1 MSAHTSFNKQDLKV
15 LLLEGVHPVAED
27 IFRQDGY
34 ENVTYHKTA
43 LSESELLEAINDYH
57 FIGIRSRTQ
66 LSEKVL
72 SAAKKLVG
80 VGCFC
85 IGTNQVDLVAAQNR
99 GIPVFNAP
107 YSNTRSVAELVLG
120 EMIMLLRGIPAKN
133 AAAHRGE
140 WLKTATL
147 SNEARGKTLGII
159 GYGHI
164 GTQLGILAEGIGMK
178 VRFFDIENKLTL
190 GNAEQVT
197 ELNELLAHSDVVSLH
212 VPETEQTKG
221 MMGQSQI
228 AQMKPNSILIN
239 ASRGTVVDID
249 ALANALENKHLAGA
263 AIDVFPTEPKSNS
276 EEFQSPLRAFDNV
289 ILTPH
294 IGGSTQEAQE
304 NIAIEVADKL
314 IKYSNNGS
322 TMSAV
327 NFPQV
332 SLPEHDKRHRILHIH
347 KNRPGVL
354 MQINQI
360 LSDNNVNI
368 SGQYLQTQGELG
380 YVVTDIEQG
389 SSQTALEKM
398 RDIEG
403 TIRARVL
410 Y

>member
-1 MSAHTSFNKQDLKV
+1 MQTNNSFDKDNLKV
-15 LLLEGVHPVAED
+15 LLLEGVHPIAET
-27 IFRQDGY
+27 IFQKDGY
-34 ENVTYHKTA
+34 RNVTYHKTA
-43 LSESELLEAINDYH
+43 LSQDELISTIGDYH
-57 FIGIRSRTQ
+57 FIGIRSRSQ
-66 LSEKVL
+66 LNANVL
-72 SAAKKLVG
+72 EHAKKLVAI
-80 VGCFC
+80 GCFC
-85 IGTNQVDLVAAQNR
+85 IGTNQVDLEAAQNK

-140 WLKTATL
+140 WLKTATQ

-164 GTQLGILAEGIGMK
+164 GTQLSVLAEGIGMK
-178 VRFFDIENKLTL
+178 VRFFDIENKLVL
-190 GNAEQVT
+190 GNAEPVA
-197 ELNELLAHSDVVSLH
+197 ELNELLSTSDVISLH
-212 VPETEQTKG
+212 VPETPETKG
-221 MMGQSQI
+221 MIGAEQI
-228 AQMKPNSILIN
+228 AQMKQDSILIN

-249 ALANALENKHLAGA
+249 ALAKALEDKHLAGA
-263 AIDVFPTEPKSNS
+263 AIDVFPTEPKSNT
-276 EEFQSPLRAFDNV
+276 EEFVSPLRQFDNV

-314 IKYSNNGS
+314 VKYSNNGS

-332 SLPEHDKRHRILHIH
+332 SLPEHDNRHRILHIH
-347 KNRPGVL
+347 QNRPGVL
-354 MQINQI
+354 TQINQI
-360 LSDNNVNI
+360 LSENNVNI

-380 YVVTDIEQG
+380 YVVTDIEEG
-389 SSQTALEKM
+389 SSQTALDKM
-398 RDIEG
+398 RQIEG
-403 TIRARVL
+403 TIRARIL

>member
-1 MSAHTSFNKQDLKV
+1 MSANTSFNKHDLKV

-43 LSESELLEAINDYH
+43 LSESELLETISDYH

-72 SAAKKLVG
+72 AAAKKLVG
-80 VGCFC
+80 IGCFC
-85 IGTNQVDLVAAQNR
+85 IGTNQVDLSSAQNK

-178 VRFFDIENKLTL
+178 VRFYDIENKLTL

-197 ELNELLAHSDVVSLH
+197 ELNQLLSSSDVISLH
-212 VPETEQTKG
+212 VPETAQTKG
-221 MMGQSQI
+221 MMGHKEI

-239 ASRGTVVDID
+239 ASRGTVVDIE
-249 ALANALENKHLAGA
+249 ALANALESNHLAGA
-263 AIDVFPTEPKSNS
+263 ALDVFPTEPKSNS
-276 EEFQSPLRAFDNV
+276 EEFQSPLRAFDNI

-347 KNRPGVL
+347 HNRPGIL

-360 LSDNNVNI
+360 LSDNNINI

-380 YVVTDIEQG
+380 YVVTDIEEG
-389 SSQTALEKM
+389 SSQIALEKM